1 MHIDVRL
8 SGEVVVVELQ
18 GKLSA
23 GLGDQ
28 ILRETFA
35 ELLDS
40 GHRRLLLDL
49 SQVSFIDSAGVGELV
64 AGLRTSQRLGAELR
78 LLNTSER
85 VHSTLSIARLLPVF
99 RIHQSEREALE
110 AFGG

>member
-1 MHIDVRL
+1 MHADVRRLQDVVVLDL
-8 SGEVVVVELQ
+8 SG
-18 GKLSA
+18 KLTA

-28 ILRETFA
+28 ILRESLD
-35 ELLDS
+35 ELLAE
-40 GHRRLLLDL
+40 GWRKILVNL
-49 SQVSFIDSAGVGELV
+49 SQVTFMDSAGVGELV
-64 AGLRTSQRLGAELR
+64 GGLRTSQRLGAELR